1 MLDAC
6 CLRVTGALKFLTLPD
21 FETILGFW
29 HSKSMSAKRFRLI
42 DHFQTMPEQL
52 NERAAL
58 LLKKLVYSYIADGQP
73 VGSKK
78 LSDDADLNI
87 SSATIRNVMSGLEKK
102 GLIVAP
108 HTSAGRIP
116 TEQGYRLFVDSM
128 LETEPLSKSLLNR
141 LRKELDPDQN
151 TDALITQA
159 SQMVSELTHMA
170 GIISVPKASHATLRH
185 IEFLPLSDRRI
196 LAIMVINEREVQN
209 RVLHM
214 QRTYTPTEL
223 HEASNFL
230 NQNFS
235 GKDVFEVRENL
246 LRGMQETR
254 EDIDAIMQTAIEVA
268 DATFSESSQARD
280 EYRVQG
286 EANLV
291 RYGETADTSQLTQ
304 LLEVFDHK
312 REILRLL
319 DRCIQADGVKV
330 FIGNEA
336 GFKGLGDCSVITAPY
351 TVKGE
356 PLGVLGVIGPARI
369 NYNRVIPVVD
379 VTAKL
384 LGDALSE

>member
-1 MLDAC
+1 
-6 CLRVTGALKFLTLPD
+6 
-21 FETILGFW
+21 
-29 HSKSMSAKRFRLI
+29 
-42 DHFQTMPEQL
+42 MPEQL

-78 LSDDADLNI
+78 LSDDADLNV
-87 SSATIRNVMSGLEKK
+87 SSATIRNVMSGLEKR

-151 TDALITQA
+151 TDELINHA
-159 SQMVSELTHMA
+159 SQLVSELTHMA
-170 GIISVPKASHATLRH
+170 GIISVPKTSHATLRH
-185 IEFLPLSDRRI
+185 IEFLPLSDQRV

-214 QRTYTPTEL
+214 QRSYSTAEL
-223 HEASNFL
+223 LEAANFL
-230 NQNFS
+230 NRSFS
-235 GKDVFEVRENL
+235 GKDIFDVRDNL
-246 LRGMQETR
+246 IRGMQETR
-254 EDIDAIMQTAIEVA
+254 KDIDAIMQTAIEVA
-268 DATFSESSQARD
+268 DATFSESLKTRD
-280 EYRVQG
+280 EYLVQG

-291 RYGETADTSQLTQ
+291 RYGSASDTAQLTQ

-312 REILRLL
+312 REMLGLL
-319 DRCIQADGVKV
+319 DRCIQAEGVKV

-336 GFKGLGDCSVITAPY
+336 GFKGLGDCSVVTAPY
-351 TVKGE
+351 SVKGK

-369 NYNRVIPVVD
+369 NYNKVIPVVD
-379 VTAKL
+379 ITARL
-384 LGDALSE
+384 LGDALAD

>member
-1 MLDAC
+1 
-6 CLRVTGALKFLTLPD
+6 
-21 FETILGFW
+21 
-29 HSKSMSAKRFRLI
+29 
-42 DHFQTMPEQL
+42 MPEQL

-78 LSDDADLNI
+78 LSDDADLKV

-151 TDALITQA
+151 TDELINHA
-159 SQMVSELTHMA
+159 SQLVSELTHMA
-170 GIISVPKASHATLRH
+170 GIISVPKTSHATLRH
-185 IEFLPLSDRRI
+185 IEFLPLSDQRI

-214 QRTYTPTEL
+214 QRSYSTTEL
-223 HEASNFL
+223 LEASNFL
-230 NQNFS
+230 NRSFS
-235 GKDVFEVRENL
+235 GKDIFDVRDNL
-246 LRGMQETR
+246 IRGMQETR
-254 EDIDAIMQTAIEVA
+254 KDIDAIMRTAIEVA
-268 DATFSESSQARD
+268 DATFSESLKTRE
-280 EYRVQG
+280 EYLVQG

-291 RYGETADTSQLTQ
+291 RYGSAADTAQLTQ

-312 REILRLL
+312 REMLGLL

-336 GFKGLGDCSVITAPY
+336 GFKGLGDCSVVTAPY
-351 TVKGE
+351 TVKGR

-369 NYNRVIPVVD
+369 NYNKVIPVVD
-379 VTAKL
+379 ITARL
-384 LGDALSE
+384 LGEALAD

>member
-1 MLDAC
+1 M
-6 CLRVTGALKFLTLPD
+6 T
-21 FETILGFW
+21 
-29 HSKSMSAKRFRLI
+29 
-42 DHFQTMPEQL
+42 EQL

-102 GLIVAP
+102 GLIVSP

-116 TEQGYRLFVDSM
+116 TEQGYRLFVDTM
-128 LETEPLSKSLLNR
+128 LETEPLSKSLLTR

-151 TDALITQA
+151 TDALINHA

-170 GIISVPKASHATLRH
+170 GIITVPKASHATLRH
-185 IEFLPLSDRRI
+185 IEFLPLSDQRI

-214 QRTYTPTEL
+214 RRSYTTTEL
-223 HEASNFL
+223 LEASNFL
-230 NQNFS
+230 NQSFS
-235 GKDVFEVRENL
+235 GMDIYEVREIL
-246 LRGMQETR
+246 LTSMQETR
-254 EDIDAIMQTAIEVA
+254 RNIDAIMQTAIEVA
-268 DATFSESSQARD
+268 DATFSESMDSGD
-280 EYRVQG
+280 EYLVQG
-286 EANLV
+286 ETNLV
-291 RYGETADTSQLTQ
+291 RFGESYDTDQLKQ
-304 LLEVFDHK
+304 LLEIFDHK
-312 REILRLL
+312 REMLGLL

-330 FIGNEA
+330 FIGNET
-336 GFKGLGDCSVITAPY
+336 GFKGLGDCSVVTAPY

-369 NYNRVIPVVD
+369 NYNVVIPVVD

-384 LGDALSE
+384 LGEALNK

>member
-1 MLDAC
+1 M
-6 CLRVTGALKFLTLPD
+6 T
-21 FETILGFW
+21 
-29 HSKSMSAKRFRLI
+29 
-42 DHFQTMPEQL
+42 EQL

-102 GLIVAP
+102 GLIVSP

-116 TEQGYRLFVDSM
+116 TEQGYRLFVDTM
-128 LETEPLSKSLLNR
+128 LETETLSKSLLTR
-141 LRKELDPDQN
+141 LKKELDPDQN
-151 TDALITQA
+151 TDALINHA

-170 GIISVPKASHATLRH
+170 GIITVPKASHAKLRH
-185 IEFLPLSDRRI
+185 IEFLPLSDQRI

-214 QRTYTPTEL
+214 KRSYTTTEL
-223 HEASNFL
+223 LEASNFL
-230 NQNFS
+230 NQSFS
-235 GKDVFEVRENL
+235 GRDIYEVREIL
-246 LRGMQETR
+246 LNSMQETR
-254 EDIDAIMQTAIEVA
+254 RNIDAIMQTAIEVA
-268 DATFSESSQARD
+268 DATFSESLDSSD
-280 EYRVQG
+280 EYLVQG
-286 EANLV
+286 ETNLV
-291 RYGETADTSQLTQ
+291 RFGESYDTDQLKQ

-312 REILRLL
+312 REMLGLL

-330 FIGNEA
+330 FIGNET
-336 GFKGLGDCSVITAPY
+336 GFKGLGDCSVVTAPY
-351 TVKGE
+351 TVMGE

-369 NYNRVIPVVD
+369 NYNVVIPVVD

-384 LGDALSE
+384 LGEALNK

>member
-1 MLDAC
+1 
-6 CLRVTGALKFLTLPD
+6 
-21 FETILGFW
+21 
-29 HSKSMSAKRFRLI
+29 
-42 DHFQTMPEQL
+42 MPEQL

-102 GLIVAP
+102 GLIVSP

-141 LRKELDPDQN
+141 MKQELDHDQN
-151 TDALITQA
+151 TDALINHA
-159 SQMVSELTHMA
+159 SQLVSELTHMA

-185 IEFLPLSDRRI
+185 IEFLPLSDQRV

-214 QRTYTPTEL
+214 QRSYTTTEL

-230 NQNFS
+230 NQSFS
-235 GKDVFEVRENL
+235 GQDIFEVRETL
-246 LRGMQETR
+246 LKGMQQTR
-254 EDIDAIMQTAIEVA
+254 KDIDDIMQTAIEVA
-268 DATFSESSQARD
+268 DAPFSESLKSKD
-280 EYRVQG
+280 EYLIQG

-291 RYGETADTSQLTQ
+291 RYGETTDTSQLTQ
-304 LLEVFDHK
+304 LLQVFDHK
-312 REILRLL
+312 REMLGLL

-336 GFKGLGDCSVITAPY
+336 GFKGLGDCSVVTAPY

-369 NYNRVIPVVD
+369 NYNKVIPVVD
-379 VTAKL
+379 ITARL
-384 LGDALSE
+384 LGEALTE

>member
-1 MLDAC
+1 
-6 CLRVTGALKFLTLPD
+6 
-21 FETILGFW
+21 
-29 HSKSMSAKRFRLI
+29 
-42 DHFQTMPEQL
+42 MPEQL

-102 GLIVAP
+102 GLIVSP

-116 TEQGYRLFVDSM
+116 TEQGYRLFVDSL

-141 LRKELDPDQN
+141 LKKELDPDQN
-151 TDALITQA
+151 TDELINHA

-170 GIISVPKASHATLRH
+170 GIISVPKTSHATLRH
-185 IEFLPLSDRRI
+185 IEFLPLSDQRV

-214 QRTYTPTEL
+214 QRSYSTTEL

-230 NQNFS
+230 NRSFNGMDIF
-235 GKDVFEVRENL
+235 DVREKL
-246 LRGMQETR
+246 LKGMQETR
-254 EDIDAIMQTAIEVA
+254 QDIDAIMQTAIEVA
-268 DATFSESSQARD
+268 DATFSDSLKSRED
-280 EYRVQG
+280 YLVQG

-291 RYGETADTSQLTQ
+291 RYGKTADTDQLTQ

-312 REILRLL
+312 REMLGLL
-319 DRCIQADGVKV
+319 DRCIQAEGVKV

-336 GFKGLGDCSVITAPY
+336 GFKGLGDCSVVTAPY

-369 NYNRVIPVVD
+369 NYNKVIPVVD
-379 VTAKL
+379 ITARL
-384 LGDALSE
+384 LGDALAE

>member
-1 MLDAC
+1 
-6 CLRVTGALKFLTLPD
+6 
-21 FETILGFW
+21 
-29 HSKSMSAKRFRLI
+29 
-42 DHFQTMPEQL
+42 MPEQL

-78 LSDDADLNI
+78 LSDDADLNV

-151 TDALITQA
+151 TDELINHA
-159 SQMVSELTHMA
+159 SQLVSELTHMA
-170 GIISVPKASHATLRH
+170 GIISVPKTSHATLRH
-185 IEFLPLSDRRI
+185 IEFLPLSDQRI

-214 QRTYTPTEL
+214 QRSYSTTEL
-223 HEASNFL
+223 LEASNFL
-230 NQNFS
+230 NRSFS
-235 GKDVFEVRENL
+235 GKDIFDVRDNL
-246 LRGMQETR
+246 IRGMQETR
-254 EDIDAIMQTAIEVA
+254 KDIDAIMRTAIEVA
-268 DATFSESSQARD
+268 DATFSESLKTRE
-280 EYRVQG
+280 EYLVQG

-291 RYGETADTSQLTQ
+291 RYGSAADTAQLTQ

-312 REILRLL
+312 REMLGLL

-336 GFKGLGDCSVITAPY
+336 GFKGLGDCSVVTAPY
-351 TVKGE
+351 TVKGR

-369 NYNRVIPVVD
+369 NYNKVIPVVD
-379 VTAKL
+379 ITARL
-384 LGDALSE
+384 LGEALAD

>member
-1 MLDAC
+1 
-6 CLRVTGALKFLTLPD
+6 
-21 FETILGFW
+21 
-29 HSKSMSAKRFRLI
+29 MS
-42 DHFQTMPEQL
+42 EQL

-102 GLIVAP
+102 GLIVSP

-128 LETEPLSKSLLNR
+128 LEVEPLSKSLLTR
-141 LRKELDPDQN
+141 LKHELDPDQN
-151 TDALITQA
+151 TDSLISQA
-159 SQMVSELTHMA
+159 SQIVSELTHMA
-170 GIISVPKASHATLRH
+170 GVISVPKASHATLRH
-185 IEFLPLSDRRI
+185 IEFLPLSEQRI

-214 QRTYTPTEL
+214 QRSYNSTEL
-223 HEASNFL
+223 LEASNFI

-235 GKDVFEVRENL
+235 GRDIYEVRGTL
-246 LRGMQETR
+246 LKSMQKTR

-268 DATFSESSQARD
+268 DATFSETLKSRD
-280 EYRVQG
+280 EYLVQG

-291 RYGETADTSQLTQ
+291 RYGDDFDRNLLTQ
-304 LLEVFDHK
+304 LLQVFDHK
-312 REILRLL
+312 REMLGLL

-351 TVKGE
+351 SAKGE

-369 NYNRVIPVVD
+369 NYNKVIPVVD

-384 LGDALSE
+384 LGEALTK

>member
-1 MLDAC
+1 
-6 CLRVTGALKFLTLPD
+6 
-21 FETILGFW
+21 
-29 HSKSMSAKRFRLI
+29 
-42 DHFQTMPEQL
+42 MPEQL

-102 GLIVAP
+102 GLIVSP

-116 TEQGYRLFVDSM
+116 TEQGYRLFVDSL

-141 LRKELDPDQN
+141 LKKELDPDQN
-151 TDALITQA
+151 TDELINHA

-170 GIISVPKASHATLRH
+170 GIISVPKTSHATLRH
-185 IEFLPLSDRRI
+185 IEFLPLSDQRV

-214 QRTYTPTEL
+214 QRTYSTTEL
-223 HEASNFL
+223 QEASNFL
-230 NQNFS
+230 NRSFNGMDIF
-235 GKDVFEVRENL
+235 DVREKL

-254 EDIDAIMQTAIEVA
+254 QDIDAIMQTAIEVA
-268 DATFSESSQARD
+268 DATFSESLRSRD
-280 EYRVQG
+280 DYLVQG

-291 RYGETADTSQLTQ
+291 RYGKTSDTDQLTQ

-312 REILRLL
+312 REMLGLL

-336 GFKGLGDCSVITAPY
+336 GFNGLGDCSVVTAPY

-369 NYNRVIPVVD
+369 NYNKVIPVVD
-379 VTAKL
+379 ITARL
-384 LGDALSE
+384 LGDALAE

>member
-1 MLDAC
+1 M
-6 CLRVTGALKFLTLPD
+6 
-21 FETILGFW
+21 
-29 HSKSMSAKRFRLI
+29 H
-42 DHFQTMPEQL
+42 EQL

-78 LSDDADLNI
+78 LADDADLKI

-102 GLIVAP
+102 GLIVSP

-128 LETEPLSKSLLNR
+128 LEVEPLSKSLLTR
-141 LRKELDPDQN
+141 LQQELDPDQN
-151 TDALITQA
+151 TDSLISQA
-159 SQMVSELTHMA
+159 SQIVSELTHMA
-170 GIISVPKASHATLRH
+170 GIITVPKASHATLRH
-185 IEFLPLSDRRI
+185 IEFLPLSDQRV

-214 QRTYTPTEL
+214 QRSYSTTEL
-223 HEASNFL
+223 LEASNFL
-230 NQNFS
+230 NQNFC
-235 GKDVFEVRENL
+235 GKDIYEVRETL
-246 LRGMQETR
+246 LRSMRQTR
-254 EDIDAIMQTAIEVA
+254 EHIDAIMQTAIEVA
-268 DATFSESSQARD
+268 DATFSETRKSRD
-280 EYRVQG
+280 DYLVQG

-291 RYGETADTSQLTQ
+291 RYGENFDRGQLTQ

-312 REILRLL
+312 REMLGLL

-351 TVKGE
+351 SSKGE

-369 NYNRVIPVVD
+369 NYNKVIPVVD

-384 LGDALSE
+384 LGAALTK

>member
-1 MLDAC
+1 
-6 CLRVTGALKFLTLPD
+6 
-21 FETILGFW
+21 
-29 HSKSMSAKRFRLI
+29 
-42 DHFQTMPEQL
+42 MPEQL
-52 NERAAL
+52 DERAAL

-78 LSDDADLNI
+78 LAEDADLDI

-102 GLIVAP
+102 GLILSP

-116 TEQGYRLFVDSM
+116 TEQGYRLFVDTM
-128 LETEPLSKSLLNR
+128 LETEPLSKSLLTR
-141 LRKELDPDQN
+141 LKRELDPDQN
-151 TDALITQA
+151 TNALINHA
-159 SQMVSELTHMA
+159 SQIVSELTHMA
-170 GIISVPKASHATLRH
+170 GIISVPKTSQATLRH
-185 IEFLPLSDRRI
+185 IEFLPLSDQRV

-214 QRTYTPTEL
+214 QRAYSTAEL

-230 NQNFS
+230 NQQFA
-235 GKDVFEVRENL
+235 GMDIFEVREHLIN
-246 LRGMQETR
+246 GMQQTR
-254 EDIDAIMQTAIEVA
+254 RDIDSIMQTAIEVA
-268 DATFSESSQARD
+268 DATFSESLQSRED
-280 EYRVQG
+280 YLVQG
-286 EANLV
+286 ETNLV
-291 RYGETADTSQLTQ
+291 RYGDATDTTQLSQL
-304 LLEVFDHK
+304 LAVFDHR
-312 REILRLL
+312 REILGLL

-369 NYNRVIPVVD
+369 NYNKVIPVVD

-384 LGDALSE
+384 LGEALSE

>member
-1 MLDAC
+1 
-6 CLRVTGALKFLTLPD
+6 
-21 FETILGFW
+21 
-29 HSKSMSAKRFRLI
+29 
-42 DHFQTMPEQL
+42 MPEQL

-58 LLKKLVYSYIADGQP
+58 LLKKLVYSYISDGLP

-78 LSDDADLNI
+78 LADDADLNI

-102 GLIVAP
+102 GLIVSP

-141 LRKELDPDQN
+141 LKHELDPDQN
-151 TDALITQA
+151 TDTLISQA

-170 GIISVPKASHATLRH
+170 GIISVPKASHASLRH
-185 IEFLPLSDRRI
+185 IEFLPLSDQRI

-214 QRTYTPTEL
+214 QRSYSSAEL
-223 HEASNFL
+223 LEASNFL

-235 GKDVFEVRENL
+235 GKDIYEVREIL
-246 LRGMQETR
+246 LKGMQKTR
-254 EDIDAIMQTAIEVA
+254 QDIDAIMQTAIEVA
-268 DATFSESSQARD
+268 DATFSESLKSKD
-280 EYRVQG
+280 EYLVQG

-291 RYGETADTSQLTQ
+291 RYGETSDTAQLTQ

-312 REILRLL
+312 REMLGLL

-351 TVKGE
+351 TVQGE

-369 NYNRVIPVVD
+369 NYNMVIPVVD

-384 LGDALSE
+384 LGEALNK

>member
-1 MLDAC
+1 
-6 CLRVTGALKFLTLPD
+6 
-21 FETILGFW
+21 
-29 HSKSMSAKRFRLI
+29 
-42 DHFQTMPEQL
+42 MPEQL

-87 SSATIRNVMSGLEKK
+87 SSATVRNVMSGLEKK
-102 GLIVAP
+102 GLIASP

-116 TEQGYRLFVDSM
+116 TEQGYRLFVDTM
-128 LETEPLSKSLLNR
+128 LEIEPLSKSLLSR
-141 LRKELDPDQN
+141 LKQELDRDQN
-151 TDALITQA
+151 TDSLISHA
-159 SQMVSELTHMA
+159 SQIVSELTHMA
-170 GIISVPKASHATLRH
+170 GIITVPKASHAKLRH
-185 IEFLPLSDRRI
+185 IEFLPLSDQRI

-214 QRTYTPTEL
+214 QRSYTTMEL

-235 GKDVFEVRENL
+235 GKDIFAVREKL
-246 LRGMQETR
+246 LQGMQETR
-254 EDIDAIMQTAIEVA
+254 KDIDAIMQTAIEVA
-268 DATFSESSQARD
+268 DATFSESLQVRE
-280 EYRVQG
+280 EYLVQG
-286 EANLV
+286 ETNLV
-291 RYGETADTSQLTQ
+291 RFGESSDTDSLTQ

-312 REILRLL
+312 REILGLL

-336 GFKGLGDCSVITAPY
+336 GFKGLGDCSVVTAPY
-351 TVKGE
+351 AVQGE
-356 PLGVLGVIGPARI
+356 ALGVLGVIGPSRI

-384 LGDALSE
+384 LGDALNK